1 MKKVFGK
8 PESLLDTETMYCAGC
23 GHGVIH
29 RLVAE
34 CVDELGLRQ
43 ITIGIAPVGCSVFAD
58 QYFNFDML
66 GPAHGRPPAAA
77 TGMKRAKPD
86 CHIISY
92 QGDGDLAAIGT
103 AEIVHAAA
111 RGEKISVIFVH
122 NGIYGMTGGQ
132 LAPTTLPGQRST
144 TTPLG
149 RNPEIAGYPL
159 RVVEMLATMDG
170 AAYLARTSVHNVKN
184 IIKTKKAIKKAFEV
198 QQAGLGFSL
207 VEILS
212 ACPTNWRM
220 TTKDSLK
227 WIEEKMIPY
236 YGLKVTKDV
245 TAKK

>member
-1 MKKVFGK
+1 MPLEPSK
-8 PESLLDTETMYCAGC
+8 D
-23 GHGVIH
+23 
-29 RLVAE
+29 
-34 CVDELGLRQ
+34 
-43 ITIGIAPVGCSVFAD
+43 
-58 QYFNFDML
+58 
-66 GPAHGRPPAAA
+66 
-77 TGMKRAKPD
+77 
-86 CHIISY
+86 
-92 QGDGDLAAIGT
+92 
-103 AEIVHAAA
+103 
-111 RGEKISVIFVH
+111 
-122 NGIYGMTGGQ
+122 
-132 LAPTTLPGQRST
+132 TTLSIEDKARAIIDGARIQGTLP
-144 TTPLG
+144 
-149 RNPEIAGYPL
+149 
-159 RVVEMLATMDG
+159 EMLATMEG